1 MGPASDALEKICR
14 QRPDLLQLY
23 IPRLVDEVSGI
34 RQPSVQWHLAQ
45 MLAEVTLSD
54 AQRAQAVSILRRNL
68 ATFDDWIL
76 VNLTIE
82 ALAEF
87 ARQDPTLSPDLV
99 VLLRGY
105 ADDRRKSVAARA
117 KKLLSEF
124 DR

>member
-14 QRPDLLQLY
+14 QRPDLLQPSV
-23 IPRLVDEVSGI
+23 PRLLDEGVRYPAAFRCSDI
-34 RQPSVQWHLAQ
+34 WLRYSLRSRSATPS
-45 MLAEVTLSD
+45 
-54 AQRAQAVSILRRNL
+54 AQAVSILRRNL